1 MLGELTMWNKLSL
14 KSKLIF
20 FSVLSIVSAIFIFNG
35 EIKNKMYISDNS
47 TKKAEVADDKTVLK
61 SDKGS
66 SKIDKQAGEE
76 KDKENKELEEI
87 YEKAYKAFFDNKYA
101 ESINLANEVIK
112 KDNKHYKAYNIKGIA
127 LAYNGSFEEGMKN
140 INKALEISPNYGYA
154 LFNKALTYELYDKYD
169 EALKWYDKNLEVEN
183 YIWSYYG
190 KASIYGRK
198 GDVKNTVKYL
208 KIAIEMDKVVKEE
221 ASTERDFDNVRQS
234 KEFQE
239 LVK

>member
-1 MLGELTMWNKLSL
+1 MWNKLSL
-14 KSKLIF
+14 KNKIIF
-20 FSVLSIVSAIFIFNG
+20 FCVLSIASAIFIFNG
-35 EIKNKMYISDNS
+35 EIKNKIYISDNN
-47 TKKAEVADDKTVLK
+47 TKKTEVADDKAILK
-61 SDKGS
+61 SDKES

-87 YEKAYKAFFDNKYA
+87 YEKAYKAFFDNKYT

-112 KDNKHYKAYNIKGIA
+112 KDDKHYKSYNIKGIA

-140 INKALEISPNYGYA
+140 IDKALEISPSYGYA
-154 LFNKALTYELYDKYD
+154 RFNKALTYELYDKYD

-221 ASTERDFDNVRQS
+221 ARTERDFDNVRQS

-239 LVK
+239 LIK

>member
-1 MLGELTMWNKLSL
+1 
-14 KSKLIF
+14 
-20 FSVLSIVSAIFIFNG
+20 
-35 EIKNKMYISDNS
+35 
-47 TKKAEVADDKTVLK
+47 
-61 SDKGS
+61 
-66 SKIDKQAGEE
+66 
-76 KDKENKELEEI
+76 
-87 YEKAYKAFFDNKYA
+87 
-101 ESINLANEVIK
+101 
-112 KDNKHYKAYNIKGIA
+112 
-127 LAYNGSFEEGMKN
+127 MKN

-221 ASTERDFDNVRQS
+221 ARVERDFDNVRQS

-239 LVK
+239 LIK

>member
-1 MLGELTMWNKLSL
+1 MWNKLSL
-14 KSKLIF
+14 KNKVIF
-20 FSVLSIVSAIFIFNG
+20 FSVLSIVSAVFIFNG
-35 EIKNKMYISDNS
+35 EIKNKMYISDNN
-47 TKKAEVADDKTVLK
+47 TKKIEVADNKAILKGDKE
-61 SDKGS
+61 S
-66 SKIDKQAGEE
+66 SEIDKQAGEE
-76 KDKENKELEEI
+76 KDKENKELEKI
-87 YEKAYKAFFDNKYA
+87 YQKAYKAFFDNKYT

-112 KDNKHYKAYNIKGIA
+112 KDNKHYKSYNIKGIA
-127 LAYNGSFEEGMKN
+127 LAYSGSFEEGMKN

-221 ASTERDFDNVRQS
+221 ARVERDFDNVRQS

-239 LVK
+239 LIK

>member
-1 MLGELTMWNKLSL
+1 MWSKLSL
-14 KSKLIF
+14 KNKVIF

-35 EIKNKMYISDNS
+35 EIKNKIYISDS
-47 TKKAEVADDKTVLK
+47 SAKKTEVADDKAILK

-66 SKIDKQAGEE
+66 SKIDEQVGEE

-87 YEKAYKAFFDNKYA
+87 YEKAYKAFFDNKYT

-112 KDNKHYKAYNIKGIA
+112 KDNSHYKSYNIKGIA
-127 LAYNGSFEEGMKN
+127 LAYMGSFEEGMKN

-154 LFNKALTYELYDKYD
+154 RFNKALAYELYDKYD

-208 KIAIEMDKVVKEE
+208 KIAIEMDNVVKEE
-221 ASTERDFDNVRQS
+221 ARAERDFDNVRQS

-239 LVK
+239 LIK

>member
-1 MLGELTMWNKLSL
+1 MLGGLRMWNKLSL
-14 KSKLIF
+14 KNKVIF
-20 FSVLSIVSAIFIFNG
+20 FSVLSIVSAVFIFNG
-35 EIKNKMYISDNS
+35 EIKNKRYISDNN
-47 TKKAEVADDKTVLK
+47 TKKIEVADDKAILK
-61 SDKGS
+61 SDKES
-66 SKIDKQAGEE
+66 SEIDKQADEE
-76 KDKENKELEEI
+76 KDKENKELEQI
-87 YEKAYKAFFDNKYA
+87 YQKAYKAFFDNKYT
-101 ESINLANEVIK
+101 ESINLANEIIK
-112 KDNKHYKAYNIKGIA
+112 KDSKHYKSYNIKGIA
-127 LAYNGSFEEGMKN
+127 LAYSGSLEEGMKN

-221 ASTERDFDNVRQS
+221 ARVERDFDNVRQS

-239 LVK
+239 LIK